1 MKERAIMGW
10 TTIGSIFG
18 RGVAI
23 AIAGAGAF
31 MVASYVL
38 DWL

>member
-1 MKERAIMGW
+1 MGW
-10 TTIGSIFG
+10 IVIASILA
-18 RGVAI
+18 RGTAV

-31 MVASYVL
+31 VIASYAL

>member
-1 MKERAIMGW
+1 MWWIEFA
-10 TTIGSIFG
+10 SIVG

-31 MVASYVL
+31 VIANYAL